1 MRLREFSICVLLLV
15 PFLAV
20 SERAEAT
27 EVYRWTDADGVVHY
41 SQTPPPSEANASK
54 LSLRDPR
61 PSDDAP
67 VEDIYDVAGQQA
79 RMQALREERERK
91 RQERLERQREAA
103 SRQADSYAPSEIYT
117 YPAWWLRPRPPVRPQ
132 PPPDRPSPGPGDA
145 IRPPDMIKPPSP
157 LTPKG

>member
-67 VEDIYDVAGQQA
+67 VEDIYDVAGQLIRTLVNEVAEAGTHQVVWDGRDA
-79 RMQALREERERK
+79 RGNQVASGVYLY
-91 RQERLERQREAA
+91 RLKGE
-103 SRQADSYAPSEIYT
+103 SESATEKLIF
-117 YPAWWLRPRPPVRPQ
+117 VR
-132 PPPDRPSPGPGDA
+132 
-145 IRPPDMIKPPSP
+145 
-157 LTPKG
+157 

>member
-1 MRLREFSICVLLLV
+1 MRLRGSSICVLLFVL
-15 PFLAV
+15 FL
-20 SERAEAT
+20 SIYERADAT
-27 EVYRWTDADGVVHY
+27 EVYRWTDAEGVVHF
-41 SQTPPPSEANASK
+41 SQTPPPSDANASR

-61 PSDDAP
+61 PPEDAP

-103 SRQADSYAPSEIYT
+103 SRQVDSYPQSEIYT

-132 PPPDRPSPGPGDA
+132 PPPVRPSPGPGDA
-145 IRPPDMIKPPSP
+145 IRPPDVIRPPSP